1 VQVCQVLKKVA
12 NAGASVLFTIHQP
25 SSEIF
30 DSFDHLILLHKG
42 RVLFQGSVR
51 SVPSF
56 FGARGHP
63 CPLTYNPADWII
75 HVAQK
80 YPVEMLERT
89 GFFPKDSRN
98 NILPSIRDDDH
109 DELGEQVSPSDEL
122 DMRPPH
128 WRTQVRL
135 LFHREF
141 VYMYRYST
149 PQKARFGLTA
159 FLSTLIGMIFFKVGE
174 TSPADSF
181 NLQSQFGAVMIL
193 LMLAMLGTAQPA
205 ILCFPEE
212 RPIFLR
218 EYSTKHYSVFSYFI
232 SRLFIEM
239 VNTAIQVFIMVTIIH
254 SMVGFRGSYENFFLI
269 TFALAMTATAMA
281 VTLGVLAG
289 GDVGVA
295 QQLIPIIF
303 IPQLLFSGFFVAT
316 DLIPKIL
323 RWAQSLCVLTYAV
336 RLLLVEEFYNCSDN
350 SLELANCNYLLA
362 STKSDV
368 EDTFSNWMILLC
380 QFVVW
385 RCIALFLLRKSA
397 TKFY

>member
-1 VQVCQVLKKVA
+1 
-12 NAGASVLFTIHQP
+12 
-25 SSEIF
+25 
-30 DSFDHLILLHKG
+30 
-42 RVLFQGSVR
+42 
-51 SVPSF
+51 
-56 FGARGHP
+56 
-63 CPLTYNPADWII
+63 
-75 HVAQK
+75 
-80 YPVEMLERT
+80 
-89 GFFPKDSRN
+89 
-98 NILPSIRDDDH
+98 
-109 DELGEQVSPSDEL
+109 
-122 DMRPPH
+122 
-128 WRTQVRL
+128 
-135 LFHREF
+135 
-141 VYMYRYST
+141 
-149 PQKARFGLTA
+149 
-159 FLSTLIGMIFFKVGE
+159 
-174 TSPADSF
+174 
-181 NLQSQFGAVMIL
+181 
-193 LMLAMLGTAQPA
+193 
-205 ILCFPEE
+205 
-212 RPIFLR
+212 
-218 EYSTKHYSVFSYFI
+218 
-232 SRLFIEM
+232 M